1 MVEWWK
7 GLVERWNSVALNIK
21 NEETDRMVRELAAL
35 KQVSLVVAVSEAV
48 KEKLARE
55 KAERERTVQP
65 SRLKRSD
72 HLQAFAR
79 EFSKRVK
86 NPIHS
91 WEIDALLYDKDGLP
105 K

>member
-7 GLVERWNSVALNIK
+7 GMVERWNLMALNIK
-21 NEETDRMVRELAAL
+21 NEETERIVRE
-35 KQVSLVVAVSEAV
+35 
-48 KEKLARE
+48 RE
-55 KAERERTVQP
+55 KVEGERTVQP

-72 HLQAFAR
+72 YLQAFAR